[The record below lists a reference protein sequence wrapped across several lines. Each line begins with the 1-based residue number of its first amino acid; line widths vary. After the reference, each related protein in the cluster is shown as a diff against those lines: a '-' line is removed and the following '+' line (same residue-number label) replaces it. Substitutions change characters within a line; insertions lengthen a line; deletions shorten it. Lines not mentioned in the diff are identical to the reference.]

1 MIKGMNRY
9 SGRTIVDDIQ
19 LPAHLLQSTHDI
31 LTTLKG
37 TRLCRRN
44 YGSLLPNLIDQPCN
58 EITQLQI
65 MNASASSI
73 IEFEPRV
80 KVSSVMVSGFK
91 DQIGYWEVT
100 ISGQYQALNGVQK
113 FQQPFSLGR
122 TA

>member
-9 SGRTIVDDIQ
+9 SGRSIVDDIQ
-19 LPAHLLQSTHDI
+19 LPAHLFQSIYDI
-31 LTTLKG
+31 FTTPKG

-44 YGSLLPNLIDQPCN
+44 YGSLIPDLIDQPCN

-80 KVSSVMVSGFK
+80 KVSSVMVSQFK
-91 DQIGYWEVT
+91 DQAGYWEVT
-100 ISGQYQALNGVQK
+100 ISGQYQAFNDVKK
-113 FQQPFSLGR
+113 FKQQYLLGQ
-122 TA
+122 AA

>member
-9 SGRTIVDDIQ
+9 SGHSIVDDIQ
-19 LPAHLLQSTHDI
+19 LPAHLFQSIYDI
-31 LTTLKG
+31 FTMPKG

-44 YGSLLPNLIDQPCN
+44 YGSLIPDLIDQPCN

-80 KVSSVMVSGFK
+80 KVSSVMVSQFK
-91 DQIGYWEVT
+91 DQAGYWEVT
-100 ISGQYQALNGVQK
+100 ISGQYQAFNDVKK
-113 FQQPFSLGR
+113 FKQQYLLGN
-122 TA
+122 AA